1 MVVQRGA
8 EGSGWILN
16 KCGLCEAVEDCASH
30 GYRANIIKGDRPLH
44 MLDLGLDTY
53 ILSELPAQGGC
64 FELYQ

>member
-1 MVVQRGA
+1 MVVQHGA
-8 EGSGWILN
+8 ERSGSIL

-30 GYRANIIKGDRPLH
+30 GYSTNIIKGDRPLH

-53 ILSELPAQGGC
+53 ILSEVPAQGSC